1 MPDAMSETMSETK
14 SETKSETMSE
24 TTQDTAL
31 GERLATRIRTAG
43 PMGVDSFM
51 AACLGDASDGYYQ
64 HNDPFGV
71 AGDFITAPE
80 ISGLFG
86 EMCGLY
92 LAHMFE
98 LAGQP
103 GDAVIAELGPG
114 RGTLMRDM
122 RSVWQTLMPAL
133 ASRPVHLVETSP
145 TLRRAQAA
153 VIAADGTAPN
163 APGAPEIKWHDDVA
177 SLPEVPLFGIANEFF
192 DALAVAQCV
201 WRGNAADGGW
211 HHRLVGLRG
220 DDFSF
225 VNGPALSTA
234 ELADY
239 AATLPPE
246 PADGDIAEIC
256 AAGDQVIAAL
266 ARRISRHG
274 GAMLIVDYGRNGNAG
289 DSLQAVADHRP
300 VDVFHQ
306 PGTADL
312 SHWVDFAALSR
323 SAAAHGCRLIGP
335 VPQGRF
341 LMRIGLA
348 QRAEQAGLHGE
359 AEERRS
365 LLAAVDRL
373 TSPAQM
379 GEVFKVALLVP
390 QGTGMPPGF
399 ESEAA
404 SPVMKESRAESGPE
418 SGPESGIGSHEGPG
432 GNRGNGGA

>member
-1 MPDAMSETMSETK
+1 MPNPPETMPNAP
-14 SETKSETMSE
+14 ETMSE

-31 GERLATRIRTAG
+31 GERLATQIRTAG

-103 GDAVIAELGPG
+103 GDAVIVELGPG

-122 RSVWQTLMPAL
+122 RSVWQTLMPVL

-145 TLRRAQAA
+145 ALRRAQAA

-225 VNGPALSTA
+225 VDGPALSTA

-239 AATLPPE
+239 AAALLPE

-256 AAGDQVIAAL
+256 AAGDQVIDTL

-323 SAAAHGCRLIGP
+323 SAVAHGCRLIGP

-348 QRAEQAGLHGE
+348 QRAEQAGSHGE

-390 QGTGMPPGF
+390 QGTGKPPGF

-404 SPVMKESRAESGPE
+404 SPAMKEAGPE
-418 SGPESGIGSHEGPG
+418 VGIGSNEGPR

>member
-1 MPDAMSETMSETK
+1 
-14 SETKSETMSE
+14 
-24 TTQDTAL
+24 
-31 GERLATRIRTAG
+31 
-43 PMGVDSFM
+43 
-51 AACLGDASDGYYQ
+51 
-64 HNDPFGV
+64 
-71 AGDFITAPE
+71 
-80 ISGLFG
+80 
-86 EMCGLY
+86 
-92 LAHMFE
+92 
-98 LAGQP
+98 
-103 GDAVIAELGPG
+103 
-114 RGTLMRDM
+114 MRDM
-122 RSVWQTLMPAL
+122 RSVWQTLMPVL

-145 TLRRAQAA
+145 ALRRAQAA

-201 WRGNAADGGW
+201 WRGSAAEGGW

-225 VNGPALSTA
+225 VDGPALSTA

-239 AATLPPE
+239 AAALLPE

-256 AAGDQVIAAL
+256 AAGDQVIDTL

-323 SAAAHGCRLIGP
+323 SAVAHGCRLIGP

-348 QRAEQAGLHGE
+348 QRAEQAGSHGE

-390 QGTGMPPGF
+390 QGTGKPPGF

-404 SPVMKESRAESGPE
+404 SPAMKESGPE
-418 SGPESGIGSHEGPG
+418 LGIGSNEGPR

>member
-1 MPDAMSETMSETK
+1 MPNPPETMPNAR
-14 SETKSETMSE
+14 SETMSE

-31 GERLATRIRTAG
+31 GERLATQIRTAG

-103 GDAVIAELGPG
+103 GDAVIVELGPG

-122 RSVWQTLMPAL
+122 RSVWQTLMPVL

-145 TLRRAQAA
+145 ALRRAQAA

-177 SLPEVPLFGIANEFF
+177 SLPEVPLFGISNEFF

-201 WRGNAADGGW
+201 WRGSAAEGGW

-225 VNGPALSTA
+225 VDGPALSTA

-239 AATLPPE
+239 AAALLPE

-256 AAGDQVIAAL
+256 AAGDQVIDTL

-323 SAAAHGCRLIGP
+323 SAVAHGCRLIGP

-348 QRAEQAGLHGE
+348 QRAEQAGSHGE

-390 QGTGMPPGF
+390 QGTGKPPGF

-404 SPVMKESRAESGPE
+404 SPAMKESGPE
-418 SGPESGIGSHEGPG
+418 LGIGSNEGPR

>member
-1 MPDAMSETMSETK
+1 MPDTKRDAKSETMSETMSETK
-14 SETKSETMSE
+14 
-24 TTQDTAL
+24 QDTAL

-122 RSVWQTLMPAL
+122 RSVWQTLMLAL
-133 ASRPVHLVETSP
+133 ASRPIHLVETSP
-145 TLRRAQAA
+145 ALRQAQAA
-153 VIAADGTAPN
+153 MIAADGTVPK

-177 SLPEVPLFGIANEFF
+177 SLPEAPLFGIANEFF

-201 WRGNAADGGW
+201 WRGSAADGAW

-225 VNGPALSTA
+225 VDGPALSTA
-234 ELADY
+234 ELANY
-239 AATLPPE
+239 ATTLPPE
-246 PADGDIAEIC
+246 PADGDIAEMC

-274 GAMLIVDYGRNGNAG
+274 GAVLIVDYGRNGNTG

-306 PGTADL
+306 PGAADL
-312 SHWVDFAALSR
+312 SHWVDFVALSR

-348 QRAEQAGLHGE
+348 PRSEQAGLHGE

-399 ESEAA
+399 EGEAA
-404 SPVMKESRAESGPE
+404 LPVM
-418 SGPESGIGSHEGPG
+418 
-432 GNRGNGGA
+432 RGRGQSWD

>member
-1 MPDAMSETMSETK
+1 
-14 SETKSETMSE
+14 
-24 TTQDTAL
+24 
-31 GERLATRIRTAG
+31 
-43 PMGVDSFM
+43 
-51 AACLGDASDGYYQ
+51 
-64 HNDPFGV
+64 
-71 AGDFITAPE
+71 
-80 ISGLFG
+80 
-86 EMCGLY
+86 
-92 LAHMFE
+92 MFE

-145 TLRRAQAA
+145 ALRRAQAA

-274 GAMLIVDYGRNGNAG
+274 GAMLIVDYGRNGNDG

>member
-1 MPDAMSETMSETK
+1 M
-14 SETKSETMSE
+14 
-24 TTQDTAL
+24 
-31 GERLATRIRTAG
+31 
-43 PMGVDSFM
+43 
-51 AACLGDASDGYYQ
+51 
-64 HNDPFGV
+64 
-71 AGDFITAPE
+71 
-80 ISGLFG
+80 
-86 EMCGLY
+86 
-92 LAHMFE
+92 
-98 LAGQP
+98 
-103 GDAVIAELGPG
+103 
-114 RGTLMRDM
+114 
-122 RSVWQTLMPAL
+122 
-133 ASRPVHLVETSP
+133 
-145 TLRRAQAA
+145 
-153 VIAADGTAPN
+153 
-163 APGAPEIKWHDDVA
+163 
-177 SLPEVPLFGIANEFF
+177 
-192 DALAVAQCV
+192 
-201 WRGNAADGGW
+201 
-211 HHRLVGLRG
+211 RG

-225 VNGPALSTA
+225 VDGPALSTA

-239 AATLPPE
+239 AAALLPE

-256 AAGDQVIAAL
+256 AAGDQVIDTL

-348 QRAEQAGLHGE
+348 QRAEQAGSHGE

-390 QGTGMPPGF
+390 QGTGKPPGF

-404 SPVMKESRAESGPE
+404 SPAMKESGPE
-418 SGPESGIGSHEGPG
+418 LGIGSNEGPR

>member
-1 MPDAMSETMSETK
+1 MPNPPETMPNAP
-14 SETKSETMSE
+14 ETMSE

-31 GERLATRIRTAG
+31 GERLATQIRTAG

-103 GDAVIAELGPG
+103 GDAIIVELGPG

-122 RSVWQTLMPAL
+122 RSVWQTLMPVL

-145 TLRRAQAA
+145 ALRRAQAA

-201 WRGNAADGGW
+201 WRGSAAEGGW

-225 VNGPALSTA
+225 VDGPALSTA

-239 AATLPPE
+239 AAALLPE

-256 AAGDQVIAAL
+256 AAGDRVIDTL

-323 SAAAHGCRLIGP
+323 SAVAHGCRLIGP

-348 QRAEQAGLHGE
+348 QRAEQAGSHGE

-390 QGTGMPPGF
+390 QGTGKPPGF

-404 SPVMKESRAESGPE
+404 SPAMKESGPE
-418 SGPESGIGSHEGPG
+418 LGIGSHEGLR